1 VSYRSLETPQGPR
14 SSHIIAPVEATTAQ
28 LVTASVGVGG
38 TLAAALLTQLL
49 GRRAERER
57 RTAEDRSRWLADRLR
72 LNAHLLAGSLA
83 LERDLWSACAH
94 LDREERGRRLPNHT
108 SILLTPE
115 GGVPGVLD
123 GIDRSI
129 LVDAIED
136 SFERLYDL
144 ENLVAE
150 ISLVG
155 TTSEAN
161 AARALHEALW
171 NVTGL
176 MEGYEQFDI
185 VADAVEACRTA
196 RDDFTRVARQGLRV
210 DGAPVAP
217 DARPRAK
224 RPLGR
229 ST

>member
-1 VSYRSLETPQGPR
+1 V
-14 SSHIIAPVEATTAQ
+14 I
-28 LVTASVGVGG
+28 ASVGVGG

-49 GRRAERER
+49 SRRAERER

-72 LNAHLLAGSLA
+72 LNACLLAGSLA

-94 LDREERGRRLPNHT
+94 LDSEEREQRLPNHT

-115 GGVPGVLD
+115 EGVPGILD

-136 SFERLYDL
+136 SFERLNDL

-171 NVTGL
+171 KVTGM
-176 MEGYEQFDI
+176 MEGYEQFDF

-217 DARPRAK
+217 DPRPRAK
-224 RPLGR
+224 RFVER
-229 ST
+229 SN